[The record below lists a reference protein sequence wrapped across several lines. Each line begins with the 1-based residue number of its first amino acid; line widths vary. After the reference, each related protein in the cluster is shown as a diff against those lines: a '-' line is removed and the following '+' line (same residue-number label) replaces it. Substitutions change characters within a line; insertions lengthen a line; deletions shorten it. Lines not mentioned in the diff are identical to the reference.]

1 MAEKNRIGVKV
12 AQIRESRGLTG
23 QELGERAELKA
34 ELIDQIESGELI
46 PSLSPLIKIAR
57 VLGVRLGTFLD
68 DQDHIGPV
76 VTRAQGDQKLT
87 RFSEKSQTG
96 RSDLDF
102 FALASDK
109 TGRHMEPFIIDIHP
123 SSAREIV
130 LSAHE
135 GEEFIFVLS
144 GAVEISYGRETYHL
158 AAGDSIYYDSIVSH
172 NVHCSDGVDAR
183 ILAVVYTPV

>member
-12 AQIRESRGLTG
+12 IQMRESRKISR
-23 QELGERAELKA
+23 QELAERSELKA
-34 ELIDQIESGELI
+34 DLIAQIESGELI

-68 DQDHIGPV
+68 DQDNIGPV
-76 VTRAQGDQKLT
+76 VTRLSDRQEVV
-87 RFSEKSQTG
+87 RFSGKSAAG
-96 RSDLDF
+96 ISDLDF

-109 TGRHMEPFIIDIHP
+109 TGRHMEPFVIDIHP

-135 GEEFIFVLS
+135 GEEFIFVLT
-144 GAVEISYGRETYHL
+144 GEVEISYGRQTYL
-158 AAGDSIYYDSIVSH
+158 LKGGDSIYYDSIVSH
-172 NVHCSDGVDAR
+172 NVHCIGDRDAR
-183 ILAVVYTPV
+183 ILAVVYTPF

>member
-1 MAEKNRIGVKV
+1 MAEKNRIGAKV
-12 AQIRESRGLTG
+12 AQIRESRQMSR
-23 QELGERAELKA
+23 QEVADRSELRT
-34 ELIDQIESGELI
+34 ELIEQIESGEHI

-68 DQDHIGPV
+68 DQDQLGPV
-76 VTRAQGDQKLT
+76 VTRAVGQQKLT
-87 RFSEKSQTG
+87 RFSQKSQAS
-96 RSDLDF
+96 RADLDF

-109 TGRHMEPFIIDIHP
+109 VSRHMEPFVIDVHA

-130 LSAHE
+130 PSAHE

-144 GAVEISYGRETYHL
+144 GAVEISYGRETYRL

-172 NVHCSDGVDAR
+172 HVHSANGAGAR
-183 ILAVVYTPV
+183 ILAVVYTPL

>member
-34 ELIDQIESGELI
+34 GLIDQIESGELI

-102 FALASDK
+102 SALASDK
-109 TGRHMEPFIIDIHP
+109 TGRHMEPFIVDIHP

-158 AAGDSIYYDSIVSH
+158 ATGDSIYYDSIVSH
-172 NVHCSDGVDAR
+172 NVHCSGEVDAR
-183 ILAVVYTPV
+183 ILAVVYTPF